1 MRATDI
7 FIELVRLAEQAGQVT
22 YATMHEDKSCWID
35 VKTKDGNTATFS
47 MSFKEA
53 KKDGN

>member
-22 YATMHEDKSCWID
+22 YATIHEDKSCWID

-47 MSFKEA
+47 MSVKEG
-53 KKDGN
+53 KKDA